1 MSVRSTIA
9 SQFQQASTG
18 QERTPSPLSGGLRLV
33 QSGLDCLRS
42 AIIAARLLVPR

>member
-9 SQFQQASTG
+9 SQFQQVSTG
-18 QERTPSPLSGGLRLV
+18 QERTPLSDGLRLV

-42 AIIAARLLVPR
+42 AIIVARLLVPR